1 MTPEYR
7 INTEKRIKEYFDK
20 FDDIQDIINIKCEKT
35 FEDLGTV
42 VNVWNVK
49 TKSESFWVVEGGSA
63 PMNLYPQSAY
73 YFSADEAYSFH
84 MGITQRLHKQ
94 HQKDFKHII
103 DELPLNI
110 SLLKSINRKLLM
122 ASQKLSD
129 TLEPEELQGI
139 GLICRESLVDLS
151 KELCKRNPQIIEEKG
166 LKQADFKGVS
176 DEFINLYIPG
186 EKNADL
192 RNYSKKIVDIAW
204 SYNSNIVHSHNKTF
218 PDVKIALLFTSSVVS
233 LFENLF
239 YLKSA
244 TKLFSVLLASKRPL
258 ITELADKLRLKY
270 PLLPTISPCPTM
282 RLEAIRSIIP
292 ISCRRYPK
300 SV

>member
-7 INTEKRIKEYFDK
+7 TKTEKRIREYFETFK
-20 FDDIQDIINIKCEKT
+20 DIDAILNIKCEET
-35 FEDLGTV
+35 FNDLDKE

-49 TKSESFWVVEGGSA
+49 TKSDSFWVVEGESA

-84 MGITQRLHKQ
+84 MGITQRLGRR
-94 HQKDFKHII
+94 HQQEFKHII
-103 DELPLNI
+103 DELPLDI
-110 SLLKSINRKLLM
+110 SLLKSINRKLII
-122 ASQKLSD
+122 ASRKLSD

-151 KELCKRNPQIIEEKG
+151 KEFCKRNPEIIKEKG
-166 LKQADFKGVS
+166 LKQADFKGVAN
-176 DEFINLYIPG
+176 EFINIYIPG
-186 EKNADL
+186 ERNADL

-204 SYNSNIVHSHNKTF
+204 SYNSSIVHSQNKTF

-239 YLKSA
+239 YKYLGFDNEPKCIKCGS
-244 TKLFSVLLASKRPL
+244 KQIEIYQLSENKYIERCLFCENEEL
-258 ITELADKLRLKY
+258 ID
-270 PLLPTISPCPTM
+270 
-282 RLEAIRSIIP
+282 LEIE
-292 ISCRRYPK
+292 
-300 SV
+300 

>member
-7 INTEKRIKEYFDK
+7 IKTEKRIRKYFETFK
-20 FDDIQDIINIKCEKT
+20 DIGAITSIKCEET
-35 FEDLGTV
+35 FEDLGEI

-49 TKSESFWVVEGGSA
+49 TDSDSFWVIEGESA

-84 MGITQRLHKQ
+84 MGITQRLNKKYNQ
-94 HQKDFKHII
+94 EFKHII
-103 DELPLNI
+103 DELPLDI
-110 SLLKSINRKLLM
+110 SLLKSINRKLVI

-129 TLEPEELQGI
+129 SLEPEELQGI

-151 KELCKRNPQIIEEKG
+151 KELCKRNPEIIHEKG

-176 DEFINLYIPG
+176 YEFVNIYIPG

-192 RNYSKKIVDIAW
+192 RNYSKKIIDIAW
-204 SYNSNIVHSHNKTF
+204 SYNSNIVHSQNKTF
-218 PDVKIALLFTSSVVS
+218 PDVKIALLFTSSIVS

-239 YLKSA
+239 YKYLGFDKEPKCIKCRSKQIEIRQLSENKYIETCLFCENEEFIYLKM
-244 TKLFSVLLASKRPL
+244 
-258 ITELADKLRLKY
+258 E
-270 PLLPTISPCPTM
+270 
-282 RLEAIRSIIP
+282 
-292 ISCRRYPK
+292 
-300 SV
+300 